1 MSDKTI
7 NEKLK
12 IIESFSKN
20 LNSLPIED
28 IIKKQK
34 NIFSVIEEVK
44 VQFKNLNQK
53 NYVEEFKKS
62 LKNQSIE
69 LLLKEL
75 NEIEGKFDHLSIED
89 MHFYKEKALFII
101 QLVENKISSM
111 KMEMETI

>member
-53 NYVEEFKKS
+53 NYVEEFEKS

-75 NEIEGKFDHLSIED
+75 NEIECKFDHLSIED

-101 QLVENKISSM
+101 QLVENKINSM
-111 KMEMETI
+111 KIEMETI